1 LRESPEYELCRIS
14 EQKPGVL
21 DELAAE
27 RAKLLEKESAELEE
41 KAARFAREIEELDG
55 AKPTRIS

>member
-1 LRESPEYELCRIS
+1 MRESPEYELCRIS